1 MKMPVIL
8 KNAITLICLSS
19 KILVCCIAILKYRI
33 FNEQN
38 VMVPNCSGLD
48 GSGSPSY
55 FREMT
60 SVSLNYYGRVSYIK
74 PSSTI
79 SLNSPTLPYNGHA
92 LHLIFCIAVAILLPL
107 FLQRIIWGLSS
118 SMMSKG
124 TDALQCKSE
133 NNTQCDTWLHFL
145 ALSGCLEVKYFC
157 SKLANNCVAVVVQLY
172 YKNCSDIFLLRFTAM
187 FSTLLPTWFL
197 KHW

>member
-1 MKMPVIL
+1 MIEVRILLAVNFSKYCISYVTGSKGNQRRDQFLKMPVIL
-8 KNAITLICLSS
+8 KNAIILICLSS
-19 KILVCCIAILKYRI
+19 KVLVCCIAILKYHI

-38 VMVPNCSGLD
+38 VMVPNCGGLD
-48 GSGSPSY
+48 GSGSLSY

-74 PSSTI
+74 PSPTI

-92 LHLIFCIAVAILLPL
+92 LHLIFCIAVVILLPL

-145 ALSGCLEVKYFC
+145 ALSCLEVKYFC
-157 SKLANNCVAVVVQLY
+157 SKLSQ
-172 YKNCSDIFLLRFTAM
+172 
-187 FSTLLPTWFL
+187 
-197 KHW
+197 